1 MVSAKFAH
9 TTPHGAI
16 KGKTQTK
23 YVLFYN
29 LDIILAIGYRTKSSI
44 AIKFR
49 QWATKTLRQHIIKGY
64 TINEK
69 QLIKNNQEFLQS
81 VDSIQSLLP
90 EDKMKAQDALE
101 LVKMFANTWLSLDA
115 YDKSAL
121 PISLVMPEGTS

>member
-1 MVSAKFAH
+1 M
-9 TTPHGAI
+9 
-16 KGKTQTK
+16 
-23 YVLFYN
+23 
-29 LDIILAIGYRTKSSI
+29 
-44 AIKFR
+44 
-49 QWATKTLRQHIIKGY
+49 
-64 TINEK
+64 
-69 QLIKNNQEFLQS
+69 IKNNQEFLQS